1 MDLKIPILKLREA
14 KVLRGHYP
22 IIVKIP
28 ANLGHIVENKRGY
41 YAMTLTNGNN
51 LHFYGLSSFTMKYQ
65 PKRDF
70 EINLKMFKHYSFMP
84 IGKNLRQIMLIN
96 ENDFLPVQ
104 FFAGVKTSYEG
115 EANAAYLCKR
125 FDELGIIEVK
135 RDYDGANGKRA

>member
-28 ANLGHIVENKRGY
+28 VNLGHIVENKRGY
-41 YAMTLTNGNN
+41 YAMTLTNENN